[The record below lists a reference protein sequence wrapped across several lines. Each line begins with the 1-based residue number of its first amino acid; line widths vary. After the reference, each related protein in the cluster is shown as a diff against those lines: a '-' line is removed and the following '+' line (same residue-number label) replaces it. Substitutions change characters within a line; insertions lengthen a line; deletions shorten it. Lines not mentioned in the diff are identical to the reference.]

1 MYWYNGFCKSIVSS
15 VNPFELFPFISSKDS
30 ILFSSITIDYSSFT
44 LSSPPVRRQWGR
56 RDRPQ
61 QSIVGQDDSSLWA
74 AFFPVDEHR
83 VYALTSTPPRMLHPT
98 SHSTQQTP
106 FMVDL
111 HEQVTVHKII
121 ILLSVVCSG
130 FIIFFFLVTVQKRGI
145 CLFAPLQV
153 LLKSKAASA

>member
-1 MYWYNGFCKSIVSS
+1 MVIKFHVILSKLCVCLLGILVSLSTLCKNIGSNVT
-15 VNPFELFPFISSKDS
+15 PFKSLFLFPLKCHFY
-30 ILFSSITIDYSSFT
+30 SITIYCFCFIP
-44 LSSPPVRRQWGR
+44 SSPPVRRQWGR

-111 HEQVTVHKII
+111 HEQVTV
-121 ILLSVVCSG
+121 
-130 FIIFFFLVTVQKRGI
+130 
-145 CLFAPLQV
+145 
-153 LLKSKAASA
+153 